1 MFPTTLTLSGIES
14 YWNEHGQSLFGDV
27 LIPEGIDRETMTA
40 FIISRAGDFSVVDFD
55 PEYMMKKTDLW
66 FKANYDDFDRWLKAF
81 MAQYDPLYDYWRQE
95 DEAHTDHNAGVV
107 NVENTITGSSTTN
120 SSSSSSGNVEDKTSA
135 FNSSTY
141 SPEHKTETSDS
152 GTTGSTGS
160 NTSRS
165 SGSNYDTRNSNGE
178 YHKTIK
184 GRNTKVQEL
193 IKDEMELRESYNIY
207 DMISTL
213 YIREFCL
220 PIYG

>member
-1 MFPTTLTLSGIES
+1 MFPTVLTLSGIES
-14 YWNEHGQSLFGDV
+14 YWNEHGRSLFGDV

-55 PEYMMKKTDLW
+55 PDYMLKKTELW
-66 FKANYDDFDRWLKAF
+66 FKANYDDFDRWLKVFTAE
-81 MAQYDPLYDYWRQE
+81 YDPLNDYYRQE
-95 DEAHTDHNAGVV
+95 DEAHNDHAAGVV
-107 NVENTITGSSTTN
+107 NVDNTITGSSTTN
-120 SSSSSSGNVEDKTSA
+120 SNSSGSENVEDKTSA
-135 FNSSTY
+135 YNSATY
-141 SPEHKTETSDS
+141 SPEHKTDS
-152 GTTGSTGS
+152 SNSNTTGTTGS
-160 NTSRS
+160 NTSKS

-184 GRNTKVQEL
+184 GRNAKAQEL
-193 IKDEMELRESYNIY
+193 IKDELELRESYNIY

>member
-1 MFPTTLTLSGIES
+1 MFPTVLTLSGIES

-27 LIPEGIDRETMTA
+27 LIPEGIDRETLTA
-40 FIISRAGDFSVVDFD
+40 FIISRAGDFSVIDFD

-66 FKANYDDFDRWLKAF
+66 FKANYDDFNRWLQAF
-81 MAQYDPLYDYWRQE
+81 MAQYDPLFDYYRQE
-95 DEAHTDHNAGVV
+95 DESHTDHAAGVV
-107 NVENTITGSSTTN
+107 NAENTITGSSTTN
-120 SSSSSSGNVEDKTSA
+120 SSSSSSGDVEDKTSA
-135 FNSSTY
+135 YNSVTY
-141 SPEHKTETSDS
+141 SPEHKTESSDS
-152 GTTGSTGS
+152 GSTNSTGS

-165 SGSNYDTRNSNGE
+165 SGSNYDTRKSNGE

-184 GRNTKVQEL
+184 GRNGKIQDL
-193 IKDEMELRESYNIY
+193 IKDEMEMREKYNIY